1 MKHIAIFIAI
11 FSLLPRLG
19 AGEENMLPIASFYD
33 ELELAQ
39 GVPENGASHSIS
51 NVKAAPKPHRHGHA
65 NCPSSITLSQTKS
78 KPRNGNGAS
87 RRKSLPASFPGRL
100 HALTPLQRAGDETD
114 EPRIESFYAYELS
127 FCRPWWKWVPSCSK
141 NDDARAGIDLQ
152 ALSVLNQSPGG
163 QRPYFSLDLSTSAV
177 ARDWD
182 LWSEDFPS
190 KCNRSVSIA
199 VLEEPDLGVTLSMH
213 FRDPGDKTKTPP
225 QTQGLTIHP
234 LLSAQIN
241 LLNLSIYKQK
251 AEEPWLEFMLAN
263 GPLLDLYGRFTGT
276 EAQFQW
282 ALQPSVEWHLD
293 KKTLSAFF
301 QVSIPLFTV
310 GGRNSPPSFAIGI
323 LWHEVNP

>member
-11 FSLLPRLG
+11 VSLLPRLG

-263 GPLLDLYGRFTGT
+263 GPLLDLYGRFTARRHNSNGRYN
-276 EAQFQW
+276 Q
-282 ALQPSVEWHLD
+282 ALS
-293 KKTLSAFF
+293 
-301 QVSIPLFTV
+301 
-310 GGRNSPPSFAIGI
+310 GI
-323 LWHEVNP
+323 